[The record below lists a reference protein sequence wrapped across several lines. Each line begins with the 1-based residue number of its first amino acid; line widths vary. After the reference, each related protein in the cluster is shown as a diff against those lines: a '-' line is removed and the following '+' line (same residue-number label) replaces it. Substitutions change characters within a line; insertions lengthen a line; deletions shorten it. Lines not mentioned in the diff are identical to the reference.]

1 MDLNTEKTGKISKK
15 EFRNIL
21 NFWGFTIS
29 EEVFDKIFCKFDLD
43 GDGKISYKDFQLSI
57 GMEMFPSEGIYFRL
71 DKPQQCK
78 INCCQHEE
86 CWQPTKNNQNFCE
99 VH

>member
-21 NFWGFTIS
+21 NFWGITIS
-29 EEVFDKIFCKFDLD
+29 EDVFNQIFSKFDLD

-57 GMEMFPSEGIYFRL
+57 GMEMF
-71 DKPQQCK
+71 
-78 INCCQHEE
+78 
-86 CWQPTKNNQNFCE
+86 T
-99 VH
+99 